1 MNVRTKK
8 PRQTHGSHIAAPSEE
23 GADSLREGV
32 AGDGAPPLWAVRLLG
47 VLKVMGGVVLVVGTS
62 LSVAWGAYR
71 YALTSPRFAITQ
83 LELQGAA
90 RLSETDVSRAAGI
103 ERGQNI
109 FTVDTQL
116 AESRLL
122 ENPWVE
128 QVKVTRTLPGTLRI
142 ELKERDAQ
150 ALAAAG
156 NTLYLVS
163 RSGEPFKR
171 FNPADD
177 HDLPTITGLSPENL
191 ARDRARE
198 IERIQRGL
206 EILRQYE
213 RTSLSRVH
221 VAQEVH
227 LAENGEAVLTVGK
240 AGVAL
245 HLGHGPWRKKLLMA
259 ERVLGQ
265 LQQRRQVPGSVF
277 LDNRAHP
284 ERVVVRL
291 R

>member
-1 MNVRTKK
+1 MHDGV
-8 PRQTHGSHIAAPSEE
+8 
-23 GADSLREGV
+23 GATADL
-32 AGDGAPPLWAVRLLG
+32 APPLWALRLLG
-47 VLKVMGGVVLVVGTS
+47 VLKVLGGVALVVGTS

-83 LELQGAA
+83 LDLQGAA
-90 RLSETDVSRAAGI
+90 RLSETDVTRAAGI
-103 ERGQNI
+103 QRGQNI
-109 FTVDTQL
+109 FSLDTQL
-116 AESRLL
+116 AETRLL

-142 ELKERDAQ
+142 ELKERVAQ

-156 NTLYLVS
+156 STLYLVS
-163 RSGEPFKR
+163 RSGEPFK
-171 FNPADD
+171 PLSPEDD

-191 ARDRARE
+191 ARDRDRE
-198 IERIQRGL
+198 LERIQNGL

-221 VAQEVH
+221 GAQELH

-240 AGVAL
+240 AGITL

-265 LQQRRQVPGSVF
+265 LQQKGRVPGIVF